1 MQRESHQTYIAQQ
14 LEHDQLMRTE
24 DRLHGLIA
32 QGAKGLG
39 VLNAG
44 AVVAMLAFVQALIGT
59 TQYVTFKIYV
69 IWALSFFLMG
79 TALAA
84 TVFFFHYRFI
94 NSGQK
99 KRWYQVVWGLLIVS
113 ALCAI
118 VGGTLV
124 TLGIYV
130 AV

>member
-14 LEHDQLMRTE
+14 LEHDQQMRTE

-44 AVVAMLAFVQALIGT
+44 AVVAMLAFVQALVGT

-94 NSGQK
+94 KSGQK